1 MYFYIFLFFS
11 NMFKKIMA
19 HGPLGCM
26 MHDFAPLCPF
36 RSIWRVRNRR
46 AFEVVKA
53 WIKQLKILFYIFF
66 FWDWVRLYIGDG
78 SM

>member
-1 MYFYIFLFFS
+1 
-11 NMFKKIMA
+11 MFKKIMA
-19 HGPLGCM
+19 HGSLGCM

-53 WIKQLKILFYIFF
+53 WIKQLKVIFYIFF
-66 FWDWVRLYIGDG
+66 FGIGLDCTLG
-78 SM
+78 MVLCNC